1 MPIQA
6 RTTSTIAKWTIAAV
20 IGWPLLVAGPQA
32 AQPDNT
38 KNNAAD
44 REANAPTSDQAKNN
58 RPDRETMQL
67 IRRAIVSD
75 KSLSTSAHN
84 VKVIADHGKVTLKGP
99 VRSDKEKQTIQVDA
113 AKVAGA
119 ENVDNQI
126 TVKNDTSD
134 RADPG
139 GPQQ

>member
-1 MPIQA
+1 ML
-6 RTTSTIAKWTIAAV
+6 AAAL
-20 IGWPLLVAGPQA
+20 GLPLLVAGPQA
-32 AQPDNT
+32 TQPDNT

-44 REANAPTSDQAKNN
+44 RAAGAPTADQAKND
-58 RPDRETMQL
+58 RPDRETMKL

-99 VRSDKEKQTIQVDA
+99 VRSEEEKRAIQAEA

-126 TVKNDTSD
+126 TVKNDTSG

-139 GPQQ
+139 TSRQ